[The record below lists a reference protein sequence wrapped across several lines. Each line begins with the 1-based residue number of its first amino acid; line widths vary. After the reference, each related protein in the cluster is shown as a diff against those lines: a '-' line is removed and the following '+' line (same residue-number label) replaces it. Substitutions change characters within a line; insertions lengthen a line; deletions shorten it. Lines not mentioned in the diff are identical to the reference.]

1 MGLIGM
7 PREVCL
13 LGLQIL
19 VQRFDSAS
27 GLQLIAF
34 ENDCC
39 LAFSFLIR
47 VAARVITLWSR
58 TAEIPDHSR
67 KAYYCIGLAFAS
79 DSLLPPLF
87 VALSHLWPENPV
99 QCARRNLQ
107 CRQPR
112 QQSRSI

>member
-87 VALSHLWPENPV
+87 VALRIYGLRIRCSALGGTCNV
-99 QCARRNLQ
+99 V
-107 CRQPR
+107 
-112 QQSRSI
+112 SRASK